1 MAVPV
6 RTCIGCGAAVTRDEL
21 VRLRIEGARVVI
33 DRRGQ
38 GGRGAWLHPS
48 GECLE
53 RAARRRAFARAF
65 RGAAAAIDV
74 PALRVELTGSAR
86 KD

>member
-6 RTCIGCGAAVTRDEL
+6 RTCIGCGATAAPGEL
-21 VRLRIEGARVVI
+21 VRLRIEGERVVI
-33 DRRGQ
+33 DRGRQ
-38 GGRGAWLHPS
+38 GGRGAWLHAS
-48 GECLE
+48 EGCLE

-65 RGAAAAIDV
+65 RGAAAAIDL
-74 PALRVELTGSAR
+74 PALRDGLTGSAR